1 MPIICCFRSFK
12 TRKIREQRQQQLQ
25 NLGVNNFIIDPTMNY
40 YAEKLSIS
48 LCTLN
53 RHRSTIMKSG
63 GEHRERGAD
72 DEDDDDDEGDDD
84 DDDEGDD

>member
-12 TRKIREQRQQQLQ
+12 TRKIREQRSESRSEI
-25 NLGVNNFIIDPTMNY
+25 FIIDPTMNY

-53 RHRSTIMKSG
+53 RHRSTIIKSG

-84 DDDEGDD
+84 DDDDKGDD